1 MYDWNEAVRSL
12 NVGLP
17 DDIARLK
24 AAGYYQEAIAR
35 IDRLLAEDWTKT
47 QNGPASNGIA
57 PPEGYVPP
65 ENPTPHGVDALR
77 EALTVQKEI
86 MRRLPGEYCWTEAE
100 AIARM
105 QERVKDFTAEE
116 FKKLDWEGRMDWRFV
131 EGEKRYQA
139 RFAETLLATH
149 ADLAA
154 RKLTPDA
161 PNNKNEERHRLHEK
175 MEREGGAS
183 ADITLRTSIRMSDE
197 AFAAAL
203 EKAKAE
209 GRDAVHVR
217 AWLAL
222 PAACPSQSHITLD
235 GFTETPGH
243 IAAEDAPQRTVCW
256 EADLTENRTFGAE
269 YSYRETAVYADPLS
283 FTPDPEQ
290 YDTNVATIPGS
301 TQRVE
306 YAIRMPGADGG
317 SVWLPIDS
325 KFPGD
330 TYAHL
335 QDAYASGDAQAV
347 EDARHAL
354 ELVLRSEARD
364 IREKYVEPP
373 YTTAFGIL
381 FLPFEGL
388 YAEVVNA
395 GLLEVLQRDY
405 QVNVAGPSTMAALLN
420 SLQMGFKTLAIQK
433 RSGEVWQLLG
443 AVKTEFDKFGQGLA
457 KMQQRLRQ
465 TDEELDQL
473 IGVRSRAIS
482 RKLRSVQSLDEAS
495 ASALLEID
503 DMNELPKALS
513 ETSETSG
520 KVGEY

>member
-105 QERVKDFTAEE
+105 QERVRDFTAEE

-161 PNNKNEERHRLHEK
+161 PNNKNQERHRLHEK
-175 MEREGGAS
+175 MEREGSAS

-203 EKAKAE
+203 EKARAE

-235 GFTETPGH
+235 RFTETPGH

-256 EADLTENRTFGAE
+256 EADVRG
-269 YSYRETAVYADPLS
+269 R
-283 FTPDPEQ
+283 
-290 YDTNVATIPGS
+290 
-301 TQRVE
+301 
-306 YAIRMPGADGG
+306 
-317 SVWLPIDS
+317 
-325 KFPGD
+325 
-330 TYAHL
+330 
-335 QDAYASGDAQAV
+335 
-347 EDARHAL
+347 RHRCSA
-354 ELVLRSEARD
+354 
-364 IREKYVEPP
+364 PP
-373 YTTAFGIL
+373 
-381 FLPFEGL
+381 P
-388 YAEVVNA
+388 
-395 GLLEVLQRDY
+395 
-405 QVNVAGPSTMAALLN
+405 
-420 SLQMGFKTLAIQK
+420 
-433 RSGEVWQLLG
+433 
-443 AVKTEFDKFGQGLA
+443 
-457 KMQQRLRQ
+457 
-465 TDEELDQL
+465 
-473 IGVRSRAIS
+473 
-482 RKLRSVQSLDEAS
+482 
-495 ASALLEID
+495 
-503 DMNELPKALS
+503 
-513 ETSETSG
+513 
-520 KVGEY
+520 

>member
-154 RKLTPDA
+154 RKLMPDA

-175 MEREGGAS
+175 MEREG
-183 ADITLRTSIRMSDE
+183 
-197 AFAAAL
+197 
-203 EKAKAE
+203 
-209 GRDAVHVR
+209 
-217 AWLAL
+217 
-222 PAACPSQSHITLD
+222 
-235 GFTETPGH
+235 
-243 IAAEDAPQRTVCW
+243 
-256 EADLTENRTFGAE
+256 
-269 YSYRETAVYADPLS
+269 
-283 FTPDPEQ
+283 
-290 YDTNVATIPGS
+290 
-301 TQRVE
+301 
-306 YAIRMPGADGG
+306 
-317 SVWLPIDS
+317 
-325 KFPGD
+325 
-330 TYAHL
+330 
-335 QDAYASGDAQAV
+335 
-347 EDARHAL
+347 
-354 ELVLRSEARD
+354 
-364 IREKYVEPP
+364 
-373 YTTAFGIL
+373 
-381 FLPFEGL
+381 
-388 YAEVVNA
+388 
-395 GLLEVLQRDY
+395 
-405 QVNVAGPSTMAALLN
+405 
-420 SLQMGFKTLAIQK
+420 
-433 RSGEVWQLLG
+433 
-443 AVKTEFDKFGQGLA
+443 
-457 KMQQRLRQ
+457 
-465 TDEELDQL
+465 
-473 IGVRSRAIS
+473 
-482 RKLRSVQSLDEAS
+482 S
-495 ASALLEID
+495 ASARRAVSPPERLGAFCRASAPR
-503 DMNELPKALS
+503 PKASSCACARARSAPVRRRLLS
-513 ETSETSG
+513 ALMWKAYERCGMYPARAGRASRPSSGLIAPAASRASVDFPLPFAPITACTAPSASSISGTSST
-520 KVGEY
+520 VRPEYVLVMGGSLIAPASSAAAPPPRSAAGTRPAV

>member
-105 QERVKDFTAEE
+105 QERVRDFTAEE

-175 MEREGGAS
+175 MEREGS
-183 ADITLRTSIRMSDE
+183 A
-197 AFAAAL
+197 
-203 EKAKAE
+203 
-209 GRDAVHVR
+209 R
-217 AWLAL
+217 A
-222 PAACPSQSHITLD
+222 
-235 GFTETPGH
+235 ETPSTSGH
-243 IAAEDAPQRTVCW
+243 GWPC
-256 EADLTENRTFGAE
+256 
-269 YSYRETAVYADPLS
+269 
-283 FTPDPEQ
+283 
-290 YDTNVATIPGS
+290 
-301 TQRVE
+301 
-306 YAIRMPGADGG
+306 
-317 SVWLPIDS
+317 LP
-325 KFPGD
+325 P
-330 TYAHL
+330 
-335 QDAYASGDAQAV
+335 
-347 EDARHAL
+347 AR
-354 ELVLRSEARD
+354 
-364 IREKYVEPP
+364 P
-373 YTTAFGIL
+373 
-381 FLPFEGL
+381 
-388 YAEVVNA
+388 
-395 GLLEVLQRDY
+395 
-405 QVNVAGPSTMAALLN
+405 
-420 SLQMGFKTLAIQK
+420 
-433 RSGEVWQLLG
+433 
-443 AVKTEFDKFGQGLA
+443 
-457 KMQQRLRQ
+457 
-465 TDEELDQL
+465 
-473 IGVRSRAIS
+473 RAIS
-482 RKLRSVQSLDEAS
+482 RWTAS
-495 ASALLEID
+495 PRRPAISPPRTHPSA
-503 DMNELPKALS
+503 PSAGRP
-513 ETSETSG
+513 T
-520 KVGEY
+520 